1 MKRYISAAMS
11 IVDKVQ
17 DGPVTIIKQQGKA
30 KRKDRLSGKSV
41 WKEITSVTATHADYP
56 STEFWLTNDY
66 GNKVVSFSVD
76 SGPDPDEDAIQEVE
90 DALFKY
96 YGI

>member
-1 MKRYISAAMS
+1 MKLYISEALK
-11 IVDKVQ
+11 IVDKVT

-56 STEFWLTNDY
+56 GTEFWLTNDY
-66 GNKVVSFSVD
+66 GNQVVSFSVD
-76 SGPDPDEDAIQEVE
+76 SGPDPDEDSIQEVE
-90 DALFKY
+90 DALLKY